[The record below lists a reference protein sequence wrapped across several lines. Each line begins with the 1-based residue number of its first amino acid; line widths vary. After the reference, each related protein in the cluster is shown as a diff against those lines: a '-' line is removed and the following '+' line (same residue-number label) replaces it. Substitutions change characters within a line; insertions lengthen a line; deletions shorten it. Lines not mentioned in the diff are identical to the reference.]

1 MRPLFVAAALLL
13 SACSKGDEITVYK
26 VPKDGGVAKPAPVS
40 DMGALPPGLQAQPA
54 STSLDWTDPAG
65 WKRESGAGMR
75 VATYKLAGGAECSVV
90 SLEGAAGGDLPN
102 VNRWRGQLGL
112 PEAAS
117 LQGISS
123 TMNTPIGPAT
133 VVDMQGAGAQK
144 GRRMAAAIVSDGSIS
159 WFFKLTGPADA
170 VGSAKP
176 ALLQLLGTL
185 RRA

>member
-1 MRPLFVAAALLL
+1 MAALLL
-13 SACSKGDEITVYK
+13 TACSKGDDISVYK
-26 VPKDGGVAKPAPVS
+26 APKESHAGHDHSHDHEGHNHPVEQAPAP
-40 DMGALPPGLQAQPA
+40 AQPA
-54 STSLDWTDPAG
+54 SSSLDWTDPAG

-112 PEAAS
+112 PEAGS

-133 VVDMQGAGAQK
+133 VVDMQGAGEQK
-144 GRRMAAAIVSDGSIS
+144 GRRMAAAIVSDGSTS

-176 ALLQLLGTL
+176 GLLKLLGTL